1 MARVLGIDYGE
12 RRIGVASG
20 DTETGVAVAARTIE
34 GGDDKSVCDRLS
46 RLCEEYGTERV
57 IVGLPLN
64 MNGTE
69 GPMAARARRF
79 AATLAE
85 RLGRPVELCDER
97 LSSALAE
104 RAMLEGDLSRA
115 MRKKKRDKLA
125 AQVIL
130 QGYLDR
136 M

>member
-1 MARVLGIDYGE
+1 
-12 RRIGVASG
+12 
-20 DTETGVAVAARTIE
+20 
-34 GGDDKSVCDRLS
+34 
-46 RLCEEYGTERV
+46 
-57 IVGLPLN
+57 
-64 MNGTE
+64 
-69 GPMAARARRF
+69 
-79 AATLAE
+79 
-85 RLGRPVELCDER
+85 GRPVELCDER